1 MLPKSKHP
9 FPIISLV
16 DLEAHPRSQ
25 HAFQWASGAGENHLA
40 GAVPGCD
47 SLFKELLAKGAAHGG
62 HILLASTH
70 QEVICHKEGSPSLLG
85 FGFKQMGWCLATLW
99 QVDVIRSMLLNLWN
113 HSFSSIFKDRQI
125 MKDSPLQGCCG
136 SEMTYSE
143 VELINHY

>member
-1 MLPKSKHP
+1 MLPTSKHP
-9 FPIISLV
+9 FPIMTLV

-25 HAFQWASGAGENHLA
+25 HAFQWVSGAEENHLL

-85 FGFKQMGWCLATLW
+85 FSFKQMGWCLATLW
-99 QVDVIRSMLLNLWN
+99 QVEMVA
-113 HSFSSIFKDRQI
+113 
-125 MKDSPLQGCCG
+125 QGRESG
-136 SEMTYSE
+136 SGEG
-143 VELINHY
+143 I